1 MNPNFYAILA
11 LDIANERLR
20 DAERLNRFR
29 SFDHGPNVVRRSMA
43 RAAAA
48 LSRSSASVA
57 NRLDGEAMVRGRSSV
72 A

>member
-11 LDIANERLR
+11 LDIANERVR

-29 SFDHGPNVVRRSMA
+29 TPDYGPSLVRRSMA

-57 NRLDGEAMVRGRSSV
+57 NRLDERAMVRGRSSL

>member
-1 MNPNFYAILA
+1 MNPNFLALMA
-11 LDIANERLR
+11 LDIANERVR

-29 SFDHGPNVVRRSMA
+29 SSDSGPNVVRRSIA

-48 LSRSSASVA
+48 LSRGSASVA
-57 NRLDGEAMVRGRSSV
+57 NRLDDQAVARGRSSL